1 MLQPG
6 TLVKFCNKHHL
17 IANNSVKDSDIV
29 LVVNTIATDPNRRI
43 LYDVLI
49 NSSLVMAW
57 DDELTKQED

>member
-6 TLVKFCNKHHL
+6 TLVKFCNKNHL
-17 IANNSVKDSDIV
+17 IANNSVKDSDIG

>member
-1 MLQPG
+1 
-6 TLVKFCNKHHL
+6 
-17 IANNSVKDSDIV
+17 VKDSDIG
-29 LVVNTIATDPNRRI
+29 LVVNTVATDPNKRI